1 MLTAP
6 NAHFEG
12 ETMLALKDPSLLK
25 SQCYVNGQWTGESA
39 TIVDNPATGEVLAK
53 VPEMGAADA
62 TAAVEAA
69 EAAFR
74 RWAKKLA
81 KERSAILRKWFELI
95 MANQEDIAQI
105 MTAEQGK
112 PIAEARGEVAYAA
125 SFVEFYAEE
134 AKRIYGET
142 IPSPFP
148 NAKIIIQ
155 KQPIGVC
162 AAITPWN
169 FPAAM
174 ITRKCSPGLA
184 AGCTFVVKPAPDTP
198 LTALALA
205 ELAHRAGL
213 PAGVLNIVTG
223 DAAAIGGVFTSHP
236 AVKFV
241 GFTGS
246 TPVGKLL
253 MKQAAETVKKVGLEL
268 GGNAPFIVFDDAD
281 LDAAV
286 QGAVIAK
293 YRNMGQTCV
302 CTNRLYVQ
310 EGIHDR
316 FVEKFAAEVIKL
328 KVGNGAEVGVVQGP
342 LINGRAVEKV
352 ERHVQDAV
360 AQGAKVVAGGK
371 RHALGR
377 TFYEPTVLTGVTTKM
392 LVTRE
397 ETFGPVASVYKFKDE
412 ADVVAQ
418 ANATQYGLAS
428 YFYTKDLGRAFRVA
442 DALEYG
448 MVGIN
453 AAILGTEVAPFGG
466 VKESG
471 LGREGGKHGMDE
483 FVEQKYLL
491 VGGLG

>member
-1 MLTAP
+1 MLT
-6 NAHFEG
+6 
-12 ETMLALKDPSLLK
+12 LKDPSLLK
-25 SQCYVNGQWTGESA
+25 SQCYVDGAWIGDGANA
-39 TIVDNPATGEVLAK
+39 VDNPATGEILAK
-53 VPEMGAADA
+53 VPNFGAAE
-62 TAAVEAA
+62 TTTAVEAA
-69 EAAFR
+69 ERAFKPWAA
-74 RWAKKLA
+74 KLA

-112 PIAEARGEVAYAA
+112 PLAESRGEVAYAA
-125 SFVEFYAEE
+125 SFIEFYAEE

-148 NAKIIIQ
+148 NSRIIVQ
-155 KQPIGVC
+155 RQAIGVC

-174 ITRKCSPGLA
+174 ITRKCAPGLA

-223 DAAAIGGVFTSHP
+223 EAQAIGGVMTSHP
-236 AVKFV
+236 AVRFV

-253 MKQAAETVKKVGLEL
+253 MKQVADTVKKVGLEL

-281 LDAAV
+281 LDSAV

-316 FVEKFAAEVIKL
+316 FVERFAAEVIKM

-342 LINGRAVEKV
+342 LINAKAVEKV
-352 ERHVQDAV
+352 ERHVADAV
-360 AQGAKVVAGGK
+360 ANGAKVVAGGK

-377 TFYEPTVLTGVTTKM
+377 TFYEPTVLAGVTTKM

-397 ETFGPVASVYKFKDE
+397 ETFGPVASIYKFKDE
-412 ADVVAQ
+412 ADAIAQ

-442 DALEYG
+442 EALEYG

-453 AAILGTEVAPFGG
+453 SAILGTEVAHFGG

-471 LGREGGKHGMDE
+471 LGPSFTRWSSQAPAQAG
-483 FVEQKYLL
+483 
-491 VGGLG
+491 

>member
-1 MLTAP
+1 MLT
-6 NAHFEG
+6 
-12 ETMLALKDPSLLK
+12 LKDPTLLK
-25 SQCYVNGQWTGESA
+25 SQCYINGVWIGDGTNAVE
-39 TIVDNPATGEVLAK
+39 NPATGEVLAS
-53 VPEMGAADA
+53 VPDMGAAET

-69 EAAFR
+69 DAAFKL
-74 RWAKKLA
+74 WSKKLA
-81 KERSAILRKWFELI
+81 KERSAIMRKWFDLI

-112 PIAEARGEVAYAA
+112 PLAESRGEVAYAA

-148 NAKIIIQ
+148 NSRIIVQ
-155 KQPIGVC
+155 KQAIGVC

-174 ITRKCSPGLA
+174 ITRKCAPGLA

-223 DAAAIGGVFTSHP
+223 DAVAIGGVMTSHP
-236 AVKFV
+236 AVRFV

-253 MKQAAETVKKVGLEL
+253 MKQAADTVKKVGLEL

-286 QGAVIAK
+286 QGAIIAK

-310 EGIHDR
+310 AGIHDR

-328 KVGNGAEVGVVQGP
+328 KVGNGAEVGVMQGP
-342 LINGRAVEKV
+342 LINGKAMEKV
-352 ERHVQDAV
+352 ERHVQDAI
-360 AQGAKVVAGGK
+360 AHGAKVAVGGK

-377 TFYEPTVLTGVTTKM
+377 TFFEPTVLTGVTTKM
-392 LVTRE
+392 LVTTE
-397 ETFGPVASVYKFKDE
+397 ETFGPVASIYKFE
-412 ADVVAQ
+412 SESEVVAL

-442 DALEYG
+442 EALEYG

-453 AAILGTEVAPFGG
+453 SAILGTEVAPFGG

-483 FVEQKYLL
+483 FVEHKYML